1 MVTQNILAQHFS
13 TPGHG
18 FVCVPIKTLCDLGV
32 LDLVTPYSYVGTG
45 EHLCNMKGYAYLE
58 EDCDANMIY
67 SALDFSNVT
76 YDEYCGFDLEQQ
88 MFEVYGSEQEWRN
101 NLRRINRYSLMQQ
114 GFFNKTID
122 PALLE
127 HLKAECRHL
136 RNEED
141 Y

>member
-1 MVTQNILAQHFS
+1 MVTQNTLAQHFS

-18 FVCVPIKTLCDLGV
+18 FVCVPIQTLCDLGV

-45 EHLCNMKGYAYLE
+45 EHQVNMKGYAYLE
-58 EDCDANMIY
+58 EDCDARMIY

-76 YDEYCGFDLEQQ
+76 YDEYCGIDLEQQ
-88 MFEVYGSEQEWRN
+88 MFEVYGNEEVWRSKLIRLYPQLITN
-101 NLRRINRYSLMQQ
+101 Q
-114 GFFNKTID
+114 GYTNKKID

-127 HLKAECRHL
+127 HLKEECRHL
-136 RNEED
+136 RED